1 MARKTKYI
9 VKLSK
14 SEREKLNKLVKTGK
28 IAAAKRY
35 RAQIFLYADEGDDG
49 PCLSDPQIAKKLEL
63 SVITVQRARQRLI
76 EKGLDFTL
84 ERVKREKGP
93 NPKKLDPEQEAK
105 LISLA
110 CIEAPEGHARW
121 SLRLLS
127 ERMVALDYVD
137 SISHETVRQTL
148 KKKEIKPWQRKEWCI
163 APQNHAGFVCA
174 MEDILNVYQRDY
186 SVHNPLVCMD
196 ETSKQL
202 TKETR
207 VPIPAN
213 TDHVEYYDS
222 EYERNGTANIFMF
235 FNPIEGKRRVD
246 ITDNR
251 TAKDW
256 AHQIRQLVDVDYP
269 EAKKITLVMD
279 NLNTHVGASL
289 YKTFNPKEARRI
301 LDKLDF
307 HYTPKHGSWLN
318 MAEIE
323 FSILGRECLDRRIP
337 DKTALIS
344 EVNAWTNE
352 RNSKKSKIIWRF
364 KNEDARI
371 KLKRLY
377 PLIK

>member
-1 MARKTKYI
+1 
-9 VKLSK
+9 
-14 SEREKLNKLVKTGK
+14 
-28 IAAAKRY
+28 
-35 RAQIFLYADEGDDG
+35 
-49 PCLSDPQIAKKLEL
+49 
-63 SVITVQRARQRLI
+63 
-76 EKGLDFTL
+76 
-84 ERVKREKGP
+84 
-93 NPKKLDPEQEAK
+93 
-105 LISLA
+105 
-110 CIEAPEGHARW
+110 
-121 SLRLLS
+121 
-127 ERMVALDYVD
+127 
-137 SISHETVRQTL
+137 
-148 KKKEIKPWQRKEWCI
+148 
-163 APQNHAGFVCA
+163 
-174 MEDILNVYQRDY
+174 MEDILNVYQLDY
-186 SVHNPLVCMD
+186 SVQNPLVCMD

-256 AHQIRQLVDVDYP
+256 AQQIKQLVDVDYP

-337 DKTALIS
+337 DKTALIN
-344 EVNAWTNE
+344 EINAWTEE
-352 RNSKKSKIIWRF
+352 RNSKESKIIWRF

-371 KLKRLY
+371 KLVEMV
-377 PLIK
+377 ISSD